1 MFETFTEVITAMKYR
16 TLQRHFRES
25 IKSVSRNAWMSIASI
40 SAVTVTLILVGI
52 FSLIMMNLNH
62 FANNIEND
70 VEVKVLIEIIND
82 EAEMKAA
89 EEKLMKQVE
98 NMPEVAEV
106 KYSSKHDELNILIEN
121 YGEDF
126 SLYEQSNPL
135 RNVLYVKA
143 KDPEQ
148 TATLAKKIE
157 KLDNTY
163 DVIYGEEKVENLFN
177 MLHTSRNIGLVLIL
191 GLLFTAIFLISNT
204 IRITITA
211 RKEEIE
217 IMKLVGATRSF
228 IRIPFLF
235 EGMWLGLF
243 GSIIPMVVISIVYY
257 NLYNKLT
264 PKIEGKMLQM
274 LEVTPL
280 IYQVNLIILALGLF
294 IGIWGSFMSVRKFL
308 KVY

>member
-1 MFETFTEVITAMKYR
+1 MCSEVITAMKFR
-16 TLQRHFRES
+16 TFQRHFRES
-25 IKSVSRNAWMSIASI
+25 LKSLSRNGWMSIASI
-40 SAVTVTLILVGI
+40 SAVTVTLLLVGI
-52 FSLIMMNLNH
+52 FALIMMNLNH
-62 FANNIEND
+62 FAENIEND

-82 EAEMKAA
+82 PEEMKIA

-98 NMPEVAEV
+98 SLPEVADV
-106 KYSSKHDELNILIEN
+106 KYSSKDEELQILIEN

-135 RNVLYVKA
+135 RNVLYVRA

-148 TATLAKKIE
+148 TVTLAKKIE
-157 KLDNTY
+157 KFDNTY

-177 MLHTSRNIGLVLIL
+177 FLNTGRNIGLVLIL

-211 RKEEIE
+211 RKDEIE

-243 GSIIPMVVISIVYY
+243 GSIIPMVVVSTIYY
-257 NLYNKLT
+257 KLYNNLT
-264 PKIEGKMLQM
+264 PKIQGNLLQL

-280 IYQVNLIILALGLF
+280 IYQVNLIILGLGIF
-294 IGIWGSFMSVRKFL
+294 IGVWGSFMSVRKFL